1 MTLALRL
8 KAGGLL
14 VLALAGLFMG
24 AAAGVGLLPTA
35 PPELLAPA
43 LAAAMLALTVAKL
56 AAVGGGVVAFAR
68 KRD

>member
-1 MTLALRL
+1 
-8 KAGGLL
+8 
-14 VLALAGLFMG
+14 MG

-43 LAAAMLALTVAKL
+43 LAAAALALMVVKL
-56 AAVGGGVVAFAR
+56 AAVVGGVLAFAR